1 MEKVGVWKMSIFV
14 VSSSYINVDA
24 GDYAHEILGAFET
37 FDSAQKVFE
46 QAIKD
51 TRCDFSGEDYEETEY
66 AEGDMA
72 YAIWVPEYEMS
83 YRCEIKIT
91 EMEIK

>member
-1 MEKVGVWKMSIFV
+1 MNVFV
-14 VSSSYINVDA
+14 VSSSYINVDT
-24 GDYAHEILGAFET
+24 GDYAHEVLGVYQDFEL
-37 FDSAQKVFE
+37 AQKVFE
-46 QAIKD
+46 RAIKD
-51 TRCDFSGEDYEETEY
+51 ARCDFSGEDYEETEY
-66 AEGDMA
+66 AKGDMA